1 MRKARPM
8 ANDPRPVVDQR
19 LVRALAHPSRVAILE
34 TLTDEKGLGLS
45 QISEKLGIKPA
56 NVSYHANVL
65 VESGVLEFVP
75 ARRRRGATEQLF
87 RLTPR
92 SPIGNR
98 PWGEISESMR
108 GEISTVLLQSFME
121 RARNFPPGYDVRGA

>member
-8 ANDPRPVVDQR
+8 TKDPRPGVDQR

-45 QISEKLGIKPA
+45 QISKKLGGKPA

-65 VESGVLEFVP
+65 VESGLIEVVP
-75 ARRRRGATEQLF
+75 AGRGGATEQLF

-92 SPIGNR
+92 SPIGNQ

-121 RARNFPPGYDVRGA
+121 RARNFPPGYNARGA

>member
-8 ANDPRPVVDQR
+8 TNDPRPVVDQR

-34 TLTDEKGLGLS
+34 TLTDEKGLGLNR
-45 QISEKLGIKPA
+45 ISEKLALKPA

-65 VESGVLEFVP
+65 VESGVIEAVP
-75 ARRRRGATEQLF
+75 AGRGGATEQVF

-92 SPIGNR
+92 SPIGNQ
-98 PWGEISESMR
+98 PWGEISDSMR